1 MHRDI
6 PEGSGHVAAIE
17 GRTGMKKPVIEFQN
31 FSFQYRAQSEP
42 TLHEVNLT
50 IYEGEKVLIVG
61 PSGSGKSTLAHCIN
75 GLIPFMYEG
84 ERSGTLRIAGET
96 ISDQGITLL
105 SDDVGT
111 VMQDPDGQFVGL
123 TVAEDIAFKLENDA
137 VPQADMIK
145 RVFEA
150 ADTVEFTD
158 FLEASPHSLSGGQ
171 KQKTTLAGVLV
182 SDADI
187 LLFDEPLASLDPHTG
202 QMTVELIDRIHRETG
217 KTIVIIEHRLEE
229 VLERPVDRV
238 IVVNEGRIVG
248 DMTPDEL
255 LCTDLLRT
263 TGIREPLYLNALH
276 YAGCK
281 ITAAMQP
288 GHIDS
293 IQLDNCIQPLQQWYN
308 CVHQDELPVSEQ
320 PVLEV
325 EQVSFGYEAG
335 KPILH
340 DVSFQIGK
348 GEIVCIA
355 GRNGAGKS
363 TISKLICGFYRPSAG
378 RIVFNGR
385 DLSGDTIKER
395 AEHIGFVMQNPNHM
409 LSKPLLYDEVA
420 LGLRTRGVHEDTIR
434 ERVHEVLK
442 VCGLYPFRSWPI
454 SALSYGQKKRVTI
467 ASILV
472 LEPEIMILD
481 EPTAGQDFRHYN
493 EMMEFLN
500 QLNRQGMT
508 IIMITHDMHLMME
521 YGQRAVVM
529 ADGKKIADDCP
540 SRVLVQPDTIAAANL
555 KQTSL
560 HALAVKS
567 GVGEPNEF
575 VGRFI
580 AYDRGLRHP

>member
-1 MHRDI
+1 
-6 PEGSGHVAAIE
+6 
-17 GRTGMKKPVIEFQN
+17 MKKPVIEFHN
-31 FSFQYRAQSEP
+31 FSFQYRAQAEP
-42 TLHEVNLT
+42 TLHDINLT

-61 PSGSGKSTLAHCIN
+61 PSGSGKSTLAHCMN
-75 GLIPFMYEG
+75 GLIPFLYEG
-84 ERSGTLRIAGET
+84 ELSGELRVAGQAVSE
-96 ISDQGITLL
+96 QGIALL
-105 SDDVGT
+105 SDEVGT

-137 VPQADMIK
+137 VPQAEMIR
-145 RVFEA
+145 RVFDAAEA
-150 ADTVEFTD
+150 VDFAA

-182 SDADI
+182 SEADI

-202 QMTVELIDRIHRETG
+202 QLTVDLIDRIHRETG
-217 KTIVIIEHRLEE
+217 KTILIIEHRLEE
-229 VLERPVDRV
+229 MLERPVDRV
-238 IVVNEGRIVG
+238 IVVHDGRIIG

-263 TGIREPLYLNALH
+263 TGIREPLYLHALAH
-276 YAGCK
+276 AGCS
-281 ITAAMQP
+281 ITPAMRP
-288 GHIDS
+288 DHIDH
-293 IQLDNCIQPLQQWYN
+293 IELAAHIEPLQQWYDGIAEEGSVN
-308 CVHQDELPVSEQ
+308 TLQ

-325 EQVSFGYEAG
+325 EHVSFGYEAG
-335 KPILH
+335 QPILH
-340 DVSFQIGK
+340 DVSFEIGK

-363 TISKLICGFYRPSAG
+363 TISKLICGFYRPSEG
-378 RIVFNGR
+378 TIRLNGR

-395 AEHIGFVMQNPNHM
+395 ADRIGFVMQNPNHM

-420 LGLRTRGVHEDTIR
+420 LGLRTRGVDEDTIR

-442 VCGLYPFRSWPI
+442 VCGLYPFRSWPV

-493 EMMEFLN
+493 EMMEFLS
-500 QLNRQGMT
+500 QLNARGMT
-508 IIMITHDMHLMME
+508 IILITHDMHLMME
-521 YGQRAVVM
+521 YGQRAIVM
-529 ADGKKIADDCP
+529 ADGKKIADDTP
-540 SRVLVQPDTIAAANL
+540 ARVLVQPDIIAAANL

-560 HALAVKS
+560 HTLATRT
-567 GVGEPNEF
+567 GIAEPAEF

-580 AYDRGLRHP
+580 AYDRGLRRS

>member
-1 MHRDI
+1 MR
-6 PEGSGHVAAIE
+6 
-17 GRTGMKKPVIEFQN
+17 KPVIEFGQ
-31 FSFQYRAQSEP
+31 FSFQYRAQAEP
-42 TLHEVNLT
+42 TLHEINLT
-50 IYEGEKVLIVG
+50 VYEGEKVLIIG

-84 ERSGTLRIAGET
+84 ETSGTLHVAGQVVSERGIA
-96 ISDQGITLL
+96 LL
-105 SDDVGT
+105 SDEVGT

-137 VPQADMIK
+137 VPQAEMMR
-145 RVFEA
+145 RVFAA
-150 ADTVEFTD
+150 ADTVDFAH

-182 SDADI
+182 SEAGI

-202 QMTVELIDRIHRETG
+202 KLTVELIDCIHRDTG

-229 VLERPVDRV
+229 VLACPVDRI
-238 IVVNEGRIVG
+238 IVMHEGRIIG

-255 LCTDLLRT
+255 LCTELLRT
-263 TGIREPLYLNALH
+263 TGIREPLYLTALH
-276 YAGCK
+276 YAGCQ
-281 ITAAMQP
+281 ITKPMQP
-288 GHIDS
+288 GHIDR
-293 IQLDNCIQPLQQWYN
+293 IQLANCVEPLQRWYDCIAQEALPMIEQTVLELEHVSFSYEKGQPL
-308 CVHQDELPVSEQ
+308 
-320 PVLEV
+320 
-325 EQVSFGYEAG
+325 
-335 KPILH
+335 LH
-340 DVSFQIGK
+340 DVSFAIGK

-363 TISKLICGFYRPSAG
+363 TISKLICGFYKPDSG
-378 RIVFNGR
+378 RILLGGR
-385 DLSGDTIKER
+385 DLSGSTIKER
-395 AEHIGFVMQNPNHM
+395 ADKIGFVMQNPNHM

-434 ERVHEVLK
+434 ERVHHVLK

-472 LEPEIMILD
+472 LEPEIIILD

-508 IIMITHDMHLMME
+508 IILITHDMHLMME
-521 YGQRAVVM
+521 YGQRAIVM

-540 SRVLVQPDTIAAANL
+540 SRVLVQRHIIAAANL

-560 HALAVKS
+560 HTLAERA
-567 GVGEPNEF
+567 GIAEPAEF